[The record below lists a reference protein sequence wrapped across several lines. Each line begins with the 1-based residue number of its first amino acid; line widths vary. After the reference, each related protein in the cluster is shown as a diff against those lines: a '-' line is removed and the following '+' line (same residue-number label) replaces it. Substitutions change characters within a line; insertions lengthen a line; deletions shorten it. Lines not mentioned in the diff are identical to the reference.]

1 MREEKVTI
9 LILKWLQ
16 KHDWKI
22 ISYDFPQSGTG
33 MLLHKNA
40 VLRHQKNKGGII
52 PDIIAKK
59 SNVVVYFEN
68 KDRYFEDDF
77 NKIYDLKIKN
87 EYSNSLTKLLGPLS
101 QLNLFFGIGIPSIPS
116 EINKCI
122 VSSDKIDFLISV
134 QDDSEIEIHLGSK
147 IFN

>member
-1 MREEKVTI
+1 M
-9 LILKWLQ
+9 
-16 KHDWKI
+16 
-22 ISYDFPQSGTG
+22 
-33 MLLHKNA
+33 
-40 VLRHQKNKGGII
+40 
-52 PDIIAKK
+52 
-59 SNVVVYFEN
+59 VVYFEN

-101 QLNLFFGIGIPSIPS
+101 QLNLFFGTGIPS